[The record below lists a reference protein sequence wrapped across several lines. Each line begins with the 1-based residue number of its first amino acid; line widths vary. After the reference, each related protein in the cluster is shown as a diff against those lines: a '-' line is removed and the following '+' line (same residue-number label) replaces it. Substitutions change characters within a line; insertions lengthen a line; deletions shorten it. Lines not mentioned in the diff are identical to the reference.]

1 MNTPI
6 YKRILALLALAAFL
20 AVLLLIPA
28 YLYADA
34 LYREEFDARNPIAAH
49 EGAEP
54 TVFDLY
60 AEEGEH
66 QTKARIAGWMST
78 VVSQEAAVS
87 TPRGMLHGT
96 HYAPVGEKQNAP
108 WAVVFHGGLGTAREQ
123 VRDIACVLSLRGY
136 HVLTP
141 DLYAHGESDG
151 EASTLG
157 FGDAQDVRAWIDYV
171 RKEQMDAKIV
181 LFGVDEGASAVLS
194 AACDGL
200 EECVSAI
207 AADSA
212 CDNGVARMLSLSDE
226 KEGSLRAELL
236 QLMFRKRTGITSKLS
251 ERIGQVKT
259 PVLLIHGTG
268 DQQVHAWQSEDIAL
282 AAGENAQVLLIEG
295 AGHGLSRFVE
305 PQRYYDTLLTFFSQA
320 L

>member
-1 MNTPI
+1 LSTPI

-34 LYREEFDARNPIAAH
+34 LYREAFDARETSAAFSI
-49 EGAEP
+49 AEP
-54 TVFDLY
+54 TVFDLH

-66 QTKARIAGWMST
+66 QTRSRIAGWLST

-87 TPRGMLHGT
+87 SPRGMLYAT
-96 HYAPVGEKQNAP
+96 QYAPVGAMQDAP
-108 WAVVFHGGLGTAREQ
+108 WAIVFHGGLGTTREQ
-123 VRDIACVLSLRGY
+123 VLDIACMLSLRGY

-141 DLYAHGESDG
+141 DLYAHGESAGD
-151 EASTLG
+151 ASTLG
-157 FGDAQDVRAWIDYV
+157 FGDAQDVCAWVEYV
-171 RKEQMDAKIV
+171 QKGRKGAQIV

-194 AACDGL
+194 AVCDDLG
-200 EECVSAI
+200 ESV
-207 AADSA
+207 AAVAVDSA
-212 CDNGVARMLSLSDE
+212 CDEGVSRMLDLAGV
-226 KEGSLRAELL
+226 KKGSLRAELL
-236 QLMFRKRTGITSKLS
+236 RLMFRKRAGTTAKISQ
-251 ERIGQVKT
+251 RIGRSRT

-282 AAGENAQVLLIEG
+282 AMGENAQVLLVEG
-295 AGHGLSRFVE
+295 AGHALCRFVE
-305 PQRYYDTLLTFFSQA
+305 PQRYYDTLLSFFGQA